1 MGEGEELSV
10 APGAEEE
17 GRGVKSGE
25 GTAQGFYMSLL
36 RYLLP
41 N

>member
-10 APGAEEE
+10 AAGAEEE
-17 GRGVKSGE
+17 GRGVKSGK